1 MCAESTRN
9 SDLDHAPLKAE
20 LKLDLESEVNASVIY
35 SAIDPETKEV
45 SSDRART
52 IVKQEA
58 NVIHVLIEAEDL
70 TALRASMNSFLAWI
84 SACERT
90 LEALSQYE

>member
-1 MCAESTRN
+1 MCAESTRG

-20 LKLDLESEVNASVIY
+20 LRLDLESKENASIIY

-52 IVKQEA
+52 TVKQEA
-58 NVIHVLIEAEDL
+58 NVIRVLIEAEDL

-90 LEALSQYE
+90 LETLSQYE